1 MPFVEWSFDIRSGLL
16 VGAFLTLLTGAVLA
30 VVARAMPAIFRPAMN
45 WWVAATLLQ
54 PAGFVLLSQRDALPA
69 WVTIVVAN
77 ALIAAAFA
85 AYAMALRRFHR
96 LTVPHGLLWGMVAA
110 AVAVSIWFGLVQPDL
125 THRLIAISIVLAAML
140 GYCAWTIYRGPDVRS
155 LVRHV
160 AGGAFLLAAVI
171 MAYRAMVLTWDPGQV
186 SAVFQLT
193 HVQLLTY
200 GVGSV
205 LPVVATVGFL
215 LLCTD
220 RSQRELERAARMD
233 YLTDVY
239 NRRAIEELGTRAI
252 ASARR
257 HGTPLALQ
265 VVDIDHFK
273 HINDELGHAAGDL
286 ALVRAVERIRECLR
300 TEDILGRL
308 GGEEFIVLMPNTDG
322 DSAVAAA
329 ERIREAFSQRPLD
342 LRGERR
348 KVTLSIGV
356 AVLAPADRLFSQL
369 LQRGDRAMY
378 AAKHAGRD
386 LVMAD
391 AMSGWDS
398 LPD

>member
-1 MPFVEWSFDIRSGLL
+1 L
-16 VGAFLTLLTGAVLA
+16 
-30 VVARAMPAIFRPAMN
+30 
-45 WWVAATLLQ
+45 
-54 PAGFVLLSQRDALPA
+54 
-69 WVTIVVAN
+69 
-77 ALIAAAFA
+77 
-85 AYAMALRRFHR
+85 
-96 LTVPHGLLWGMVAA
+96 
-110 AVAVSIWFGLVQPDL
+110 AVAVSIWFGVVDDDL
-125 THRLIAISIVLAAML
+125 TSRLITISVVLAWML
-140 GYCAWTIYRGPDVRS
+140 AYSAWTIYRGPESRG

-160 AGGAFLLAAVI
+160 AGGAFFAAAVI
-171 MAYRAMVLTWDPGQV
+171 MGYRALALLWDPGLV
-186 SAVFQLT
+186 SGVFQLT

-220 RSQRELERAARMD
+220 RSQRDLARAARVD

-257 HGTPLALQ
+257 HGTPLSLQ

-273 HINDELGHAAGDL
+273 RINDDLGHAAGDL
-286 ALVRAVERIRECLR
+286 ALVRAVERIRGCLR
-300 TEDILGRL
+300 AEDLLGRL

-322 DSAVAAA
+322 ASAVAAA
-329 ERIREAFSQRPLD
+329 ERIRQAFSDRPLD
-342 LRGERR
+342 LPGEPRP
-348 KVTLSIGV
+348 VTLSIGV
-356 AVLAPADRLFSQL
+356 AVLAPADALFSQL

-391 AMSGWDS
+391 AMSGWEN
-398 LPD
+398 P